1 MTDCP
6 GKNTLIDAL
15 PRFYGAMALTALL
28 SVVLVSCG
36 KTTDAGKS
44 NAPEGAVAR
53 AYDKYLFH
61 EDISRLITPGTS
73 KTDSIQVVHNFIQS
87 WIKQQVV
94 LHKAELNLDDE
105 KKNVEEK
112 LEEYRNSLIT
122 YTYETELIRQKLDT
136 VVSDSEIE
144 KYYNDHR
151 QNFEL
156 KDNIIKVLYLKVR
169 KDAPKLPKAREWYRS
184 SSAKDR
190 LKLEEYCYQYAS
202 DFHLDDETWLLFD
215 ELLKRVP
222 IKTYDKESFLR
233 NNRLVETEDSSYIYL
248 VNIKDM
254 MIRDSMSPLSF
265 VKDDIRVLIVN
276 KRKLS
281 LIQEMEKAAYDEA
294 LRKNEFEIF

>member
-1 MTDCP
+1 LTVCP
-6 GKNTLIDAL
+6 GINTIRASL
-15 PRFYGAMALTALL
+15 PRLYGALVLSALL
-28 SVVLVSCG
+28 WMVMASCG
-36 KTTDAGKS
+36 KTIDSGKS
-44 NAPEGAVAR
+44 NAPEGAIAR
-53 AYDKYLFH
+53 AYDKYLYS
-61 EDISRLITPGTS
+61 DDVSRLITPGTG
-73 KTDSIQVVHNFIQS
+73 KNDSIQVVHNFIQS

-94 LHKAELNLDDE
+94 LHKAEMNLDDE
-105 KKNVEEK
+105 KKDVEEK

-136 VVSDSEIE
+136 IVSESEIE

-169 KDAPKLPKAREWYRS
+169 KDAPKLAKAREWYRS

-265 VKDDIRVLIVN
+265 VNDDIRVLIVN
-276 KRKLS
+276 KRKLG

-294 LRKNEFEIF
+294 MRKNEFEIF